1 VIEVSTGDG
10 TPDGPGERDEAAVS
24 QFVERFSSVLI
35 EAGWPR
41 MAARVFVVLMA
52 SEPGKLTAA
61 ELAERLQISPAAVS
75 GAVRLLI
82 QLDLISRVREPGSR
96 RDFYILEEDVWYHV
110 ITRRIQVMTRW
121 GDQLASGRDA
131 AGKGTEAANRLDDM
145 IAFFLFLRDELPELM
160 ERWHNRHAQQP

>member
-10 TPDGPGERDEAAVS
+10 APDGPGARDEAAVS

-52 SEPGKLTAA
+52 SESGKLTAA
-61 ELAERLQISPAAVS
+61 ELAERLRISPAAVS

-82 QLDLISRVREPGSR
+82 QLDLISRIREPGSR
-96 RDFYILEEDVWYHV
+96 RDFYLLEEDVWYHV
-110 ITRRIQVMTRW
+110 ITRRIHVMTRW
-121 GDQLASGRDA
+121 GDHLGFGRDA
-131 AGKGTEAANRLDDM
+131 VGKGTEAADRLDDM
-145 IAFFLFLRDELPELM
+145 IAFFQFMRDELPELM
-160 ERWHNRHAQQP
+160 ERWHNRHASKP